1 MLLDGPI
8 NGDSFKAY
16 VEQVLAPVIRPGD
29 LVVLDNLSSHKTAM
43 VRKSLEDNGIRT
55 RYLPPYSHDLN
66 PIENAFSKLK
76 ALVKSAGQ
84 RTIAG
89 LWRMVGQLL
98 DRFSPAECS
107 NYFRHCGYGSKPIC
121 KAL

>member
-16 VEQVLAPVIRPGD
+16 VEQVLAPVIKPGD
-29 LVVLDNLSSHKTAM
+29 LVVLDNLSSHKTAT
-43 VRKSLEDNGIRT
+43 VKKALGDNGIRT
-55 RYLPPYSHDLN
+55 RYLPPYSPDLN

-89 LWRMVGQLL
+89 LWGMVGQLI
-98 DRFSPAECS
+98 DQFSPTECS
-107 NYFRHCGYGSKPIC
+107 NYFRHCGYGNAHI
-121 KAL
+121 